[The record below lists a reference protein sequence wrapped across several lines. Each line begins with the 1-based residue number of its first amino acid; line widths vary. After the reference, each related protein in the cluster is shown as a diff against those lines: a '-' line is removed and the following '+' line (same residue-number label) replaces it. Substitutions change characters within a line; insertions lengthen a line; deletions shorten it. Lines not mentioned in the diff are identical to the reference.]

1 MQSVCVNEPHFSA
14 LEFVLQSINLTK
26 KSLNTSENHFK
37 ANQDLSQFTLL
48 CICAIWRVFSC
59 FFNDGVLLQVFRKSV
74 TLLLKV

>member
-48 CICAIWRVFSC
+48 CICAI
-59 FFNDGVLLQVFRKSV
+59 
-74 TLLLKV
+74 